1 MKTKNFSK
9 SNLNI
14 SDILVSNFGIRF
26 GENINICM
34 VDVEDYIFP
43 SFSQEKILFQYRP
56 IDSSL
61 IEKYLVETKKINLS
75 EISNGNDFEN
85 IYKEIVKEHPNDM
98 SETGKV
104 LLITLEIICE
114 NKSYCINFLHP
125 FTYDMFNNEIMTSK
139 SYSNRRSVLK
149 SFFETM
155 FKNYD
160 ELNNWILEYYK
171 SI

>member
-1 MKTKNFSK
+1 MKT

-14 SDILVSNFGIRF
+14 TDILVNNFGVRF
-26 GENINICM
+26 GNNINICL

-61 IEKYLVETKKINLS
+61 IEKYLVDTKKINLS
-75 EISNGNDFEN
+75 EISNVNDFEK
-85 IYKEIVKEHPNDM
+85 IYMDIKKEHPNDM
-98 SETGKV
+98 LETGKV
-104 LLITLEIICE
+104 LLLTLELIYE
-114 NKSYCINFLHP
+114 DKSHCINFLHP
-125 FTYDMFNNEIMTSK
+125 FTHDMFNNKVMKSK

-155 FKNYD
+155 FLNYED
-160 ELNNWILEYYK
+160 LNNWILEYYK